1 MNYYTIKNFKK
12 LDNIFLKIL
21 NSNFSSWRTFC
32 ISNLQFIKPHPEYF
46 IKYKYYLSKNFLI
59 FIFFLI
65 RFFLNL
71 FLKVLK
77 MVCQKN

>member
-46 IKYKYYLSKNFLI
+46 IKYKYYLSKNILI
-59 FIFFLI
+59 FIFFNKM
-65 RFFLNL
+65 FFK
-71 FLKVLK
+71 FIFKSLK